1 MAVAWTFGGVPLT
14 VRTGFGVGVGVG
26 VYGMGVGV
34 VDRMPAEPSRRFPKG
49 VIASMSVAL
58 AMQIASNNKITAK
71 MRRLIEA
78 YT

>member
-1 MAVAWTFGGVPLT
+1 
-14 VRTGFGVGVGVG
+14 VRTGFGGGVGVG
-26 VYGMGVGV
+26 VYGMGVRVV
-34 VDRMPAEPSRRFPKG
+34 VDSVTPAEPSKRFPKG

>member
-1 MAVAWTFGGVPLT
+1 

-34 VDRMPAEPSRRFPKG
+34 VDRMPAEPSRRFPEG
-49 VIASMSVAL
+49 VNVSMSVAL
-58 AMQIASNNKITAK
+58 AMQIASNNKIIAK

-78 YT
+78 IPDLTIFSGKNI